1 MHLPSAKVN
10 AKFST
15 WFIFSGS
22 NDQRKLSLLRSVNG
36 LFLRYLIVAATP
48 TRSVFFLTQDGTES
62 PITCALKY
70 LVVTLVA

>member
-1 MHLPSAKVN
+1 MPRIGSHLKVHLPSAKVN

-36 LFLRYLIVAATP
+36 LFLRYLIDMQQHQ
-48 TRSVFFLTQDGTES
+48 REVFFFN
-62 PITCALKY
+62 
-70 LVVTLVA
+70 